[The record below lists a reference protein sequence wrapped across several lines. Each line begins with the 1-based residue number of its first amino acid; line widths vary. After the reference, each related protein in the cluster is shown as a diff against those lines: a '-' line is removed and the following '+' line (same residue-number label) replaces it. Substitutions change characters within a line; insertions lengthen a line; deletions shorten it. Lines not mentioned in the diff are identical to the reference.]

1 MKKLFLLILLFTS
14 VTVMAQSRGRAKQNR
29 NYNNNAQKRYN
40 GANYE
45 GIIYKNTILT
55 VGNHYQSANR
65 QYYFAFQADG
75 NLAIYR
81 SADNRVLWSS
91 GTTGRSVNRAEFQGD
106 GNLVLT
112 ASNGTVVWDAFSHQ
126 SQQTKT
132 VMENLSDNR
141 TRQGR
146 NALIMQ
152 NDGNLVIYSGR
163 ERTVK
168 WASHSNQ

>member
-1 MKKLFLLILLFTS
+1 MKILFLFILLFAG
-14 VTVMAQSRGRAKQNR
+14 VTVMAQSRGRGKQNR
-29 NYNNNAQKRYN
+29 NYNNNVQKRYN

-45 GIIYKNTILT
+45 GIIYKNTILI

-65 QYYFAFQADG
+65 QYFFTFQEDG

-81 SADNRVLWSS
+81 SADNSVLWSS

-126 SQQTKT
+126 SQQTNT
-132 VMENLSDNR
+132 IVENVTDNR

-163 ERTVK
+163 ERAVK
-168 WASHSNQ
+168 WASYSNQ